1 MLGLVDHMIPFF
13 AHKPKSMSEF
23 VGQERAIEKVDS
35 FLKNFKKGKGLLLF
49 GPPGTGKT
57 SSIHAYAKEHKV
69 ELLELNASDGRNKKD
84 LEEFLSK
91 ATGQMS
97 LFATKKIILLDEIDG
112 LSGMKDRG
120 ATTTIAKFIKKST
133 FPIIMTGVNVFDKK
147 YAPVK
152 KLSTVVEFEQL
163 QSNALVEILKSA
175 CVNAKITC
183 DENALKLIARQAS
196 GDARAALND
205 LFTFVMVKNSDVED
219 LGIRKQT
226 EEIASS
232 LIRVFK
238 STNPDIV
245 FGAYDNI
252 NEDLDKIFLWV
263 DENLPKEYTKG
274 KDLATAYDILSLA
287 DRFYGRIR
295 RWQYYRFYVYCYLLL
310 SVGVALSKDE
320 KYKTAPSYK
329 QPIRLLKYWQA
340 NMTYSK
346 RKSIV
351 EKIAQVQKMSYKNA
365 LKNYPNLVPVL
376 ATDKEVQEEL
386 ELTSDEIIW
395 IKKQNKI

>member
-1 MLGLVDHMIPFF
+1 MIPFF
-13 AHKPKSMSEF
+13 AHKPKSMKEF
-23 VGQERAIEKVDS
+23 IGQDKAIEKIES
-35 FLKNFKKGKGLLLF
+35 FLKNFKKGKGLVLY

-57 SSIHAYAKEHKV
+57 SSIYAYAKENKI

-133 FPIIMTGVNVFDKK
+133 FPFIMTGINVFDKK

-152 KLSTVVEFEQL
+152 KESTMVEFKQL
-163 QSNALVEILKSA
+163 GSNDLVEIMKNSL
-175 CVNAKITC
+175 VETKIDV
-183 DENALKLIARQAS
+183 DESSLKLISRQAS

-238 STNPDIV
+238 STNPEVV

-274 KDLATAYDILSLA
+274 KDLAAAYDVLSLA

-320 KYKTAPSYK
+320 KYKTPPIYK
-329 QPIRLLKYWQA
+329 QPSRLLKYWQA
-340 NMTYSK
+340 NMTYAK
-346 RKSIV
+346 RKAIV
-351 EKIAQVQKMSYKNA
+351 EKIASAQKMSYKNA
-365 LKNYPNLVPVL
+365 LKNFPNILPTL
-376 ATDKEVQEEL
+376 AVDKNVQEEL

-395 IKKQNKI
+395 IKKHNPKLN